1 MDGVF
6 FGSFPC
12 ALVHQ
17 QIGIEPDASSVN
29 LDGTSDRHLSKTVGI
44 NRKIYWLDN
53 N

>member
-1 MDGVF
+1 MERSSAVF
-6 FGSFPC
+6 P
-12 ALVHQ
+12 VHWYIRK
-17 QIGIEPDASSVN
+17 IGIEPDAGSVN